1 MKRLLSI
8 GIILLFSSVTLMA
21 GAADFSYYSKQANN
35 IPQYTMNVDGLTI
48 SS

>member
-21 GAADFSYYSKQANN
+21 GAADISYYSKQANN
-35 IPQYTMNVDGLTI
+35 TSQYTMGIDGLTI